1 MLYAKLTYI
10 VLVWALSAIT
20 AAQDELL
27 KNPGFE
33 DPIDNDWICSG
44 ACTVERTNEDA
55 YQGTWSG
62 KVTGR

>member
-1 MLYAKLTYI
+1 MVHIPLKLLI
-10 VLVWALSAIT
+10 LALSQFCSF
-20 AAQDELL
+20 QDDEIL

-33 DPIDNDWICSG
+33 DPINNDWICVG

-55 YQGTWSG
+55 YQGQWSG